1 MIILN
6 ERGWE
11 ERERVLEESLRR
23 EVIESENSESR
34 VRGGGMQL
42 LCDRF

>member
-1 MIILN
+1 MIILG

-11 ERERVLEESLRR
+11 ERERVLQESLKR

-34 VRGGGMQL
+34 VRGGGMLL

>member
-1 MIILN
+1 MIILD

-11 ERERVLEESLRR
+11 ESSEESLRR

-34 VRGGGMQL
+34 VRGGGMLL